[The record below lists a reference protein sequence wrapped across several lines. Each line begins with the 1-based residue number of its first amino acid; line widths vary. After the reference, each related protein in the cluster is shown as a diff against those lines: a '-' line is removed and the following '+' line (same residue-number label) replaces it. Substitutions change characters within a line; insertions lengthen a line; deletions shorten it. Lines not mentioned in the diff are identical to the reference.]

1 MKPTVKVVILDDHQ
15 GIIDGY
21 IYRLSSARNIEV
33 VATITYG
40 DELEPAL
47 EAHLPD
53 VLVLDV
59 QVPISADNPNPFPV
73 LNILPKILKK
83 YPDLSI
89 LVITMHAQPMLVK
102 TILDAGVSGYILKD
116 DRVSIQALASVIT
129 MIVEGGIHLSQD
141 VYKVL
146 MQPQTPE
153 YSNNLNPRQLEAL
166 TLCSAYPDEST
177 AQLAI
182 RMDIEGSTLRN
193 LLSGAYIKLGVRT
206 RAAAI
211 AKAHQMGLISIN
223 PLDLQKLDNE
233 MG

>member
-1 MKPTVKVVILDDHQ
+1 MKTRIKVVILDDHQ

-59 QVPISADNPNPFPV
+59 QVPINADNPNPFPV

-83 YPDLSI
+83 YPDMSI
-89 LVITMHAQPMLVK
+89 LVITMHAQPTLVK

-116 DRVSIQALASVIT
+116 DRVSIQALALVIT

-141 VYKVL
+141 VYKIL
-146 MQPQTPE
+146 MQPQTPD

-177 AQLAI
+177 AQLAT

-223 PLDLQKLDNE
+223 SLDLQKLDNE

>member
-1 MKPTVKVVILDDHQ
+1 
-15 GIIDGY
+15 
-21 IYRLSSARNIEV
+21 
-33 VATITYG
+33 
-40 DELEPAL
+40 
-47 EAHLPD
+47 
-53 VLVLDV
+53 
-59 QVPISADNPNPFPV
+59 
-73 LNILPKILKK
+73 
-83 YPDLSI
+83 
-89 LVITMHAQPMLVK
+89 
-102 TILDAGVSGYILKD
+102 
-116 DRVSIQALASVIT
+116 